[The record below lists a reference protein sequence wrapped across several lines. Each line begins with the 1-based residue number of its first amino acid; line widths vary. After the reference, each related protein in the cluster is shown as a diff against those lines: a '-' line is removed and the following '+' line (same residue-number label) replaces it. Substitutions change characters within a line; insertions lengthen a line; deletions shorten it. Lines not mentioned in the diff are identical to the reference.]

1 MIGKDCGRKYSQY
14 LWQFKFNIYIYI
26 FFFFEGEKNKS
37 DNQLPSF
44 WVGEKE
50 ERKEGFWHFL
60 VAK

>member
-1 MIGKDCGRKYSQY
+1 MGENIVNIYGNLSLIYKY
-14 LWQFKFNIYIYI
+14 IYIYI
-26 FFFFEGEKNKS
+26 FFFEGEKNKS

-50 ERKEGFWHFL
+50 EKKERFWHFL